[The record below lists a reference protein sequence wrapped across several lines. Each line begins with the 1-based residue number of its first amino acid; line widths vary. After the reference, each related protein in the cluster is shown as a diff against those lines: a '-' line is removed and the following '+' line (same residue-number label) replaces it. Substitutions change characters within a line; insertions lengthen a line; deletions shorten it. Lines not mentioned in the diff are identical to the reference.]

1 MNQPTRE
8 YYVLIEQDED
18 GYYIGEVPQLQGCY
32 SQGETLEELLDNIK
46 EAISLCLE
54 SDTESEKTA
63 FIGIE
68 KVAV

>member
-1 MNQPTRE
+1 MNEPTRE

-32 SQGETLEELLDNIK
+32 SQGETLDELLDNIK

-54 SDTESEKTA
+54 SDPGFFSR
-63 FIGIE
+63 GI
-68 KVAV
+68 K